1 MSDIV
6 KSHESDSDLDALR
19 IENENL
25 RKRITEL
32 EALQAM
38 HNDEVSMLQERMHV
52 LEIVVQ
58 NSPSVVFVKDHDGKY
73 IVVNKELAR
82 LYGTTTEKLLG
93 LSDFDFFPAD
103 AAREMRAKDQEAM
116 ASDRP
121 IKFEE
126 IVPFDGGLHHYVT
139 LKFPIQNVAGEVV
152 GVCGIASD
160 ITELKQ
166 QEEERIR
173 MREQIIAAQEEALR
187 ELSTPLVPIAD
198 GVVAMPLVGAIDE
211 KRAELIVTA
220 LLDGVGQQGAHTVIM
235 DITGVRTVDSQVAEA
250 LVRAARSVG
259 LLGARVIVTG
269 VRPEVARTL
278 VELGTDL
285 QGIVTRATLR
295 SGIASAI
302 GKKGL

>member
-1 MSDIV
+1 MSDIA
-6 KSHESDSDLDALR
+6 KSNESDSDIDEIRA
-19 IENENL
+19 ENANL
-25 RKRITEL
+25 RQRIMEL
-32 EALQAM
+32 EALREMQL
-38 HNDEVSMLQERMHV
+38 DEVMTLRERMQV
-52 LEIVVQ
+52 LEVVVQ
-58 NSPSVVFVKDHDGKY
+58 NSPTVIFVKDLDGKY
-73 IVVNKELAR
+73 TVVNKQLAV
-82 LYGTTTEKLLG
+82 LYHTTVDKLLG
-93 LSDFDFFPAD
+93 LTDFDMFPA
-103 AAREMRAKDQEAM
+103 AAAQQMQAKDKEA
-116 ASDRP
+116 AFSDSP
-121 IKFEE
+121 LKFEE
-126 IVPFDGGLHHYVT
+126 IVPFDDELHHYVT
-139 LKFPIQNVAGEVV
+139 IKFPVRNVSGKVV

-160 ITELKQ
+160 ITEQKR

-250 LVRAARSVG
+250 LVRAARSVR

-295 SGIASAI
+295 SGIASAL
-302 GKKGL
+302 GKKAL

>member
-1 MSDIV
+1 MSDVV
-6 KSHESDSDLDALR
+6 KSNEPKSDLDALR
-19 IENENL
+19 IENESL
-25 RKRITEL
+25 RRRITEL
-32 EALQAM
+32 EALQSM
-38 HNDEVSMLQERMHV
+38 HEDEVSTLRERLQV
-52 LEIVVQ
+52 LDMVVQ
-58 NSPSVVFVKDHDGKY
+58 NSPTVIFVKDVDGKY
-73 IVVNKELAR
+73 SVVNKQLAR
-82 LYGTTTEKLLG
+82 LYGTTSEKLLG
-93 LSDFDFFPAD
+93 LSDADFFPAE
-103 AAREMRAKDQEAM
+103 AAHEMRAKDKEAM
-116 ASDRP
+116 TNEGP
-121 IKFEE
+121 IQFEE
-126 IVPFDGGLHHYVT
+126 IVPFNGGLHHYVT
-139 LKFPIQNVAGEVV
+139 IKFPVRNIAGEVV

-160 ITELKQ
+160 ITELKR

-235 DITGVRTVDSQVAEA
+235 DITGVRTVDAQVAEA
-250 LVRAARSVG
+250 LVRAARSVR

-295 SGIASAI
+295 SGIASAL
-302 GKKGL
+302 GKKEL

>member
-1 MSDIV
+1 MSDIA
-6 KSHESDSDLDALR
+6 KLNEADANIDAVR
-19 IENENL
+19 IENANL
-25 RKRITEL
+25 RQRIVEL
-32 EALQAM
+32 EAVHSMQQ
-38 HNDEVSMLQERMHV
+38 DEVATLRDRLQMLEV
-52 LEIVVQ
+52 VVQ
-58 NSPSVVFVKDHDGKY
+58 NSPSVIFVKDLDGKY
-73 IVVNKELAR
+73 IVVNKQLAL
-82 LYGTTTEKLLG
+82 LYHSTTEKLMGLTDFDMFSAPAAQQMQAKDKEAI
-93 LSDFDFFPAD
+93 LSDKPLH
-103 AAREMRAKDQEAM
+103 
-116 ASDRP
+116 
-121 IKFEE
+121 FEE
-126 IVPFDGGLHHYVT
+126 IVPFDDELHHYVT
-139 LKFPIQNVAGEVV
+139 LKFPVRNLHGNVV

-160 ITELKQ
+160 ITEQKR

-235 DITGVRTVDSQVAEA
+235 DITGVRTVDAQVAEA
-250 LVRAARSVG
+250 LVRAAKSVR

-285 QGIVTRATLR
+285 GGIVTLATLR
-295 SGIASAI
+295 SGIASAV